1 MDRSQDWMKQ
11 AEFDFDTAKTLQV
24 NNNFPWACFIT
35 HQAAEKAL
43 KALLE
48 KNNKPCW
55 GHDLTDLLRS
65 IQETIAVPQEVINAC
80 ARLNLYYIPT
90 RYPDAY
96 SSGAPADKFTNQQA
110 IDAIKDAKEVL
121 DYVRHK
127 LTNSSENA

>member
-1 MDRSQDWMKQ
+1 MDRSQDWMRQ
-11 AEFDFDTAKTLQV
+11 AEFDFNTAKTLQS
-24 NNNFPWACFIT
+24 NNNYPWTCFIS
-35 HQAAEKAL
+35 HQTAEKAL

-48 KNNKPCW
+48 KKNMPSW

-65 IQETIAVPQEVINAC
+65 IQEMIVVPQEITNAC

-110 IDAIKDAKEVL
+110 TDAIKDAKEVL
-121 DYVRHK
+121 NYVRLK
-127 LTNSSENA
+127 LTNSS

>member
-11 AEFDFDTAKTLQV
+11 AEFDFNTAETLQE
-24 NNNFPWACFIT
+24 NKNFPWTCFTT
-35 HQAAEKAL
+35 HQTAEKAL

-48 KNNKPCW
+48 KNNRPSR
-55 GHDLTDLLRS
+55 GNNLTDLTDLLRS
-65 IQETIAVPQEVINAC
+65 IQETIIVPQEIINAC

-121 DYVRHK
+121 DHVRLK
-127 LTNSSENA
+127 LAKSS